1 MRTVLAYFSAT
12 TAPFTG
18 STALLC
24 EIISR
29 FLHPQIEPQVQYIR
43 QDFIECISRMTK
55 MSSYFTNAFA
65 FINANSIKTNVCGVW
80 RNGLAMRMSSS
91 ESSTSI
97 TGGISRLDTL
107 QTMISITGQFV
118 Y

>member
-18 STALLC
+18 STTALLY

-29 FLHPQIEPQVQYIR
+29 FLHPQIEPQVR

-118 Y
+118 S